1 MTDPFIPKLHPS
13 EDGTVTLICPQCK
26 KTTKESGERFI
37 AKRGPVEITCSCGNV
52 FPVEIELRST
62 YRKNMYFDGLYV
74 RTDPKGEWGKMTV
87 KNISLGGLGF
97 EAMSLRH
104 GLQEGETIKVDF
116 NLNDAHNTLIR
127 RHVVIRVINGRYI
140 GCQFIK
146 SKIAMDPEIGFYLKE
161 FLK

>member
-1 MTDPFIPKLHPS
+1 MTDSFIPKLHPGK
-13 EDGTVTLICPQCK
+13 DGQVTLICPQCT
-26 KTTKESGERFI
+26 KTTKEPVERLI
-37 AKRGPVEITCSCGNV
+37 VKRGPVKITCFCGNV

-62 YRKNMYFDGLYV
+62 YRKNMYLDGLYV
-74 RTDPKGEWGKMTV
+74 RTDLKGEWGKMTV

-97 EAMSLRH
+97 EVMSPRH
-104 GLQEGETIKVDF
+104 GLQNGETIKVDF

-127 RHVVIRVINGRYI
+127 RHVLIRVIYGRYI

-146 SKIAMDPEIGFYLKE
+146 SEISMDPDIGFYLLE